1 MTTPF
6 DPSRL
11 DDEPTLAETIREL
24 SNQPSTESWLG
35 RRRARWLA
43 TAERLTTQGPLA
55 PIAELGWGTSRRLA
69 RVGGSALA
77 ALIAYRLFVWL
88 LPLSLV
94 VVSIIQL
101 FDPDHVIDEQAAT
114 DRFGIAGYIAASVS
128 TATAGA
134 TGPGFFSAVI
144 LGGLFLLYATFAL
157 VRALRAV
164 HFLVWRMRIT
174 PTPSPLRTS
183 LLTLAVLTGVVLV
196 RAALDGIQEAG
207 GPLVTLLMAAAL
219 LALYPAFWLLV
230 SLWLPH
236 GEAGWRA
243 LLPGAVVF
251 GAAATIIHLL
261 VVLVLFPYL
270 EQKAATY
277 GALGLAAG
285 LMLALYAL
293 GYVAAGCAALNAE
306 LVEQREERTSSG
318 AQ

>member
-1 MTTPF
+1 MSTPF

-35 RRRARWLA
+35 RRRTRWLA
-43 TAERLTTQGPLA
+43 TAERLTTHGPLA
-55 PIAELGWGTSRRLA
+55 PLAELGWGTSRRLA

-94 VVSIIQL
+94 IVSIIQL
-101 FDPDHVIDEQAAT
+101 FDADHVIEEQSAI

-134 TGPGFFSAVI
+134 TGPGFFSAVV

-164 HFLVWRMRIT
+164 HFLVWRLRIT
-174 PTPSPLRTS
+174 PTSSPLRTS
-183 LLTLAVLTGVVLV
+183 LLTLAVLTGIVLV
-196 RAALDGIQEAG
+196 RAALDGVQDG
-207 GPLVTLLMAAAL
+207 GGLLVGLLMTVAL
-219 LALYPAFWLLV
+219 ICLYPVFWLLV
-230 SLWLPH
+230 SIWLPH
-236 GEAGWRA
+236 RAGGWRS
-243 LLPGAVVF
+243 LLPGAAVFGIAVIVIHVLVVF
-251 GAAATIIHLL
+251 
-261 VVLVLFPYL
+261 VLFPYL

-285 LMLALYAL
+285 LMLALYSL
-293 GYVAAGCAALNAE
+293 GYVVAGSAALNAE
-306 LVEQREERTSSG
+306 LAEQREERG
-318 AQ
+318 